1 MHIHVASSDG
11 EAKFWLEP
19 RVELA
24 RNYRLSRRDL
34 RTVRSL
40 IIENDE
46 RIRIAWREH
55 FGT

>member
-11 EAKFWLEP
+11 EAKFWLGP